1 MRNLMALFFSV
12 LLGGGLVYGAYALYS
27 YVRIQ
32 IASAA
37 TVEQVQEMGA
47 RLAARYDTRPN
58 GYGTGNV
65 TIPARTLVGF
75 GLAPSGM
82 AVTGS
87 GSTTKLWS
95 EWNGEIGVYGRQTF
109 VWIVV
114 RNAPGQACRAILS
127 NLSSR
132 SGITSVRVNAT
143 IGANGNGGT
152 NRRVVGATEAGVTSE
167 WNDTLILSACGEG
180 SAKRDMAFTTGH
192 L

>member
-12 LLGGGLVYGAYALYS
+12 LLGSGLVYGAYALYS

-32 IASAA
+32 IGAAA

-58 GYGTGNV
+58 GYGATNAA
-65 TIPARTLVGF
+65 IAARTLVGF

-82 AVTGS
+82 AVTGT
-87 GSTTKLWS
+87 GATTRLSS
-95 EWNGEIGVYGRQTF
+95 EWNGEVTVHGRGTF

-114 RNAPGQACRAILS
+114 RDMPGGACRAILS
-127 NLSSR
+127 GLSSR
-132 SGITSVRVNAT
+132 SGVTSVRVAKT
-143 IGANGNGGT
+143 IGSDGTGGA
-152 NRRVVGATEAGVTSE
+152 NRRVVGAREAGVGTE
-167 WNDTLILSACGEG
+167 WTDELILTACGEG
-180 SAKRDMAFTTGH
+180 AETRAMAFTTGR